1 MQKRTLIIA
10 GMHRSG
16 TSLITQWLTR
26 CGMQLGEKLV
36 EPGPGNPEGHFE
48 DMEFLKMHE
57 EILANHNLPK
67 TGLTDGR
74 VDAFSVY
81 EKEKI
86 KTIIRVKQQLYDQW
100 GWKDP
105 RTCMFLNVY
114 KELIPDARY
123 LVIMRDYRSVT
134 SSLLKREFKVID
146 RKYLGRKYLSRL
158 VWTIFRR
165 ARKRNDFYRTNAE
178 AYLKVWINYTRDIL
192 ACIKKLNP
200 DTFIVVN
207 YAMLNKEDIRVFSY
221 LQNNWNFS
229 LTYSRFNDVFKE
241 NLIGHDL
248 DIDPYITNKSLVSHA
263 RQLQDELMAYIN
275 LTPYAQPPR
284 GLEEAEMELQN

>member
-16 TSLITQWLTR
+16 TSLITHWLTR

-36 EPGPGNPEGHFE
+36 EPGPGNPDGHFE
-48 DMEFLKMHE
+48 DVEFLKMHE
-57 EILANHNLPK
+57 EILANHNLPR

-81 EKEKI
+81 EKEKVKCII
-86 KTIIRVKQQLYDQW
+86 KVKQQLYDQW

-123 LVIMRDYRSVT
+123 LVIVRDYQSVT
-134 SSLLKREFKVID
+134 SSLLRREFKIID

-158 VWTIFRR
+158 VWLIFRQSR
-165 ARKRNDFYRTNAE
+165 RKNAFYRINAE
-178 AYLKVWINYTRDIL
+178 AYLKIWINYTQDIL
-192 ACIKKLNP
+192 ACIKKLDP
-200 DTFIVVN
+200 ETFVVVN
-207 YAMLNKEDIRVFSY
+207 YAMLSKEDTRVFWH
-221 LQNNWNFS
+221 LKNKWNFS
-229 LTYSRFNDVFKE
+229 LTYSRFKDVFKE
-241 NLIGHDL
+241 NLIGQ
-248 DIDPYITNKSLVSHA
+248 DIDIAPYIINKSLLSQA
-263 RQLQDELMAYIN
+263 KQLQDELMAYMA
-275 LTPYAQPPR
+275 LTLNPR
-284 GLEEAEMELQN
+284 PKEELEEINVEF